1 MSLRFL
7 NDHQHIYRHIDALI
21 VHMQI
26 IISQNIGKLYIV
38 ITVSQNICQGT
49 MSFVVFSGFN
59 LYWNYFS
66 ILSNHKVQFS
76 LFLAVEVMQT
86 SCRLVWLP
94 LE

>member
-1 MSLRFL
+1 
-7 NDHQHIYRHIDALI
+7 
-21 VHMQI
+21 MQI

-49 MSFVVFSGFN
+49 LSFVVFSEFN
-59 LYWNYFS
+59 LYWNDFS
-66 ILSNHKVQFS
+66 ILSNHKVQLS